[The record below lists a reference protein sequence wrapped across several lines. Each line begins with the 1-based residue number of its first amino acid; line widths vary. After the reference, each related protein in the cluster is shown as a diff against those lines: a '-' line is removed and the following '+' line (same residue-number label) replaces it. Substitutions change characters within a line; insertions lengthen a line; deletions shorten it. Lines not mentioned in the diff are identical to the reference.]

1 MTTQSEDHLSCPV
14 CHDIFEDPVI
24 LSCSHS
30 FCKACL
36 QRWWLDKPIKQCPVC
51 KTISL
56 QSNPPRNLALKNLCE
71 AYLQNTEQRDSRG
84 SQTLC
89 TVHSENLRLFCLD
102 HQEPACVVCRDSA
115 VHVNHRFSPIN
126 EAAHTHKQEL
136 QECLKPLKEK
146 LKLYEEV
153 KGKCVQTAEHISVQT
168 QETEKKIK
176 QQFTRLRQFL
186 QNEEDARIAALKD
199 EEKQKSQKM
208 KVKIETLSRKIA
220 DLSGTIRATEREVR
234 AEDISFL
241 HNYKAAVKRVQQLSV
256 LDVPQLVSGALIDVA
271 EHLGNLSFNI
281 WSNMKDI
288 ISYTPVI
295 LDPNTA
301 HPDLVLSENLTSV
314 RRARKQKVPE
324 NPERI
329 YLYPSV
335 LGSEGFNS
343 DIHSWD
349 AEVGDSPVW
358 ALGVFSRSANSE
370 DKKCNL
376 LKLVFCDGEY
386 TANSSDGPPT
396 VLSIRKRF
404 QRIRVHLD
412 WAKGKLSFSDP
423 DTDTHIHTFRHTFT
437 ETQFPYFNSVNPHP
451 LKISQRPLHVVM

>member
-1 MTTQSEDHLSCPV
+1 MELGMTVDLSEDHLSCPV

-71 AYLQNTEQRDSRG
+71 AYLQNTDQRASRG

-168 QETEKKIK
+168 QETEKQIK

-271 EHLGNLSFNI
+271 EHLGNLLLQPTVTFVAVNPS
-281 WSNMKDI
+281 
-288 ISYTPVI
+288 
-295 LDPNTA
+295 
-301 HPDLVLSENLTSV
+301 TSV
-314 RRARKQKVPE
+314 TACSSFCFTV
-324 NPERI
+324 
-329 YLYPSV
+329 YLTMVMGSWSPSQ
-335 LGSEGFNS
+335 
-343 DIHSWD
+343 
-349 AEVGDSPVW
+349 
-358 ALGVFSRSANSE
+358 
-370 DKKCNL
+370 
-376 LKLVFCDGEY
+376 LKLNLRLC
-386 TANSSDGPPT
+386 TLWT
-396 VLSIRKRF
+396 L
-404 QRIRVHLD
+404 
-412 WAKGKLSFSDP
+412 KL
-423 DTDTHIHTFRHTFT
+423 RALR
-437 ETQFPYFNSVNPHP
+437 Q
-451 LKISQRPLHVVM
+451 KC

>member
-1 MTTQSEDHLSCPV
+1 MTTQSEDHLSCPI

-36 QRWWLDKPIKQCPVC
+36 QIWWLDKPIKQCPVC

-56 QSNPPRNLALKNLCE
+56 QS
-71 AYLQNTEQRDSRG
+71 

-115 VHVNHRFSPIN
+115 VHINHRFSPIN

-168 QETEKKIK
+168 QETEKQIK

-241 HNYKAAVKRVQQLSV
+241 HSYKAAVKRVQQLSV
-256 LDVPQLVSGALIDVA
+256 LDVPQLVSGL
-271 EHLGNLSFNI
+271 
-281 WSNMKDI
+281 
-288 ISYTPVI
+288 
-295 LDPNTA
+295 
-301 HPDLVLSENLTSV
+301 
-314 RRARKQKVPE
+314 PE
-324 NPERI
+324 N
-329 YLYPSV
+329 SV
-335 LGSEGFNS
+335 FVN
-343 DIHSWD
+343 D
-349 AEVGDSPVW
+349 
-358 ALGVFSRSANSE
+358 
-370 DKKCNL
+370 
-376 LKLVFCDGEY
+376 
-386 TANSSDGPPT
+386 
-396 VLSIRKRF
+396 
-404 QRIRVHLD
+404 D
-412 WAKGKLSFSDP
+412 W
-423 DTDTHIHTFRHTFT
+423 
-437 ETQFPYFNSVNPHP
+437 
-451 LKISQRPLHVVM
+451 